1 VLEGID
7 MMHKFRIIAL
17 TPPGLFDPA
26 VAIAASHAGEIGI
39 LDLQYVQE
47 EQIARGALDRLAR
60 YARNSWGVRIDAGD
74 DDFFSKLTDYLPKQ
88 TAYVILTGTDPKNLV
103 GHVKAFRDRHIAV
116 LWESKSLDEALRGV
130 DAGVDGLIAKGN
142 EAGGW
147 VGQETTFILLQRLL
161 RNTSLPVW
169 AQGGIGSHSA
179 AGCYVA
185 GAAGVVVDSQLLLT
199 RESTIPQRAKAT
211 VAGMDGS
218 ESVCVGEELGTF
230 CRLYAP
236 SGFSTVKGIRKI
248 LSDLI
253 QRDSSDPERIK
264 TWKKMIGSHLGWHH
278 EEGCLWLLG
287 QDIGLAK
294 SFAQRFLTVGGVLEG
309 IRQSID
315 TDVAIASE
323 TQPFNEASPLAQS
336 HGTRYPIV
344 QGPMAQVSDRASFA
358 AEVAEAGALPFL
370 ALSYMRAGDLEGL
383 LGEVQQ
389 RLGNRPWGVGIL
401 GFLPSPLRQ
410 EQFHVFRRFR
420 PPFAIIAGG
429 RPDQVQPMEREGIH
443 TYVHVPSPGL
453 LKMFLQAG
461 TRRFIFEGRECGGH
475 VGPRSSFVLWDAMTE
490 VLLGSIPEGEFKDY
504 HILFAG
510 GIHDALSSSM
520 VAAIGAPLVEKGV
533 RVGVLMGTAYLFTEE
548 AVSTGA
554 LLEGFQKEALRCKE
568 TALLETG
575 PGHTIRCTVS
585 PYAEKFNQEKYRL
598 LQKET
603 QPEEVRK
610 ILEEMNLGRLRIAS
624 KGVKRNPEHQ
634 RSPDA
639 SVFITLGEEQQR
651 REGLYMIGQL
661 AALRDETCTMEG
673 LHEKVSLE
681 GSRRLFELQDPG
693 LSCFSTQP
701 RETPCHIAIIGMACL
716 MPKASELR
724 LYWENIVNKVNT
736 ITEVPEDRWDWRLYF
751 DPDSDT
757 QDKFYSKW
765 GGFLD
770 PVPFDPVHYGMPPNS
785 LRSIEPMQLLTLE
798 TVGAAL
804 RDAGYASRPFARER
818 TSIIVGASGGL
829 ADLGQSYAFRAALPM
844 FFEDIPE
851 EVLSRLPK
859 WTEDS
864 FPGTLVNVIAGRV
877 ANRFDFGG
885 VNYSMD
891 AACASSLAAIH
902 SAVRELENRT
912 SDMVLVAGVDT
923 FQNPHFFFCFAKTH
937 ALSPTGRCRTFDK
950 DADGTC
956 ISEGVAVVAL
966 KRLADAERDG
976 DRIYGVIQGVEGS
989 SDGRH
994 KGLTAPHPDGQARA
1008 LKRAYAKS
1016 GISPATVSLIEAHG
1030 TGTVAGDRSEI
1041 ETLKRVF
1048 QSAGAVPR
1056 RCALGSVKSMIGHT
1070 KSAAGVAGL
1079 IKVALA
1085 LHHKVLPPTIG
1096 VENPNPSLAE
1106 SPFYVNTELRPW
1118 VHGVE
1123 KYPRRAGVSSFGF
1136 GGTNFHVVVEE
1147 YTGHFL
1153 DSDQQALSTHWPSE
1167 LVLFAGSSR
1176 GELWGAI
1183 NSLEQGLEQGA
1194 KPQLADLAYTLWEN
1208 MKGRKRLRLAI
1219 VAESLDDLWKKLKEV
1234 RQSLEGSGDIHEA
1247 RGIYFTERPL
1257 ASQGKMAFLFPGQG
1271 SQHPDML
1278 RELAVHFP
1286 EIQGCF
1292 NLADRILAEQ
1302 FPKPLS
1308 AYIFPPPCFS
1318 QEEAHRCQE
1327 ELTQTN
1333 VAQPSLSAA
1342 AIGILRLL
1350 EALKIRPDMV
1360 AGHSSGEYAALCAG
1374 GVFKEED
1381 LYRLTEA
1388 RGRFILEMA
1397 GDDIGTMVAV
1407 KAGRREVEDIIN
1419 AIEQVWVAN
1428 LNAPTQTIISGTKRG
1443 MQEAVRRL
1451 EKEGM
1456 QVRPIPVSCAFHS
1469 PVVAPARDRL
1479 AEFISTIDFSQPK
1492 IGVFSNTTAGLYP
1505 QDPEE
1510 MRVLLSK
1517 HLVSPVE
1524 FTREVEHMYDTGAR
1538 IFIEV
1543 GPRHVLTGLTRKILG
1558 QRTHLAVAVDKR
1570 DRTGLLQLHHVLAQL
1585 ATHGV
1590 PLELDRL
1597 YRGRGLRL
1605 LSLGALVK
1613 ETKSQ
1618 PLSPTT
1624 WMITGGRA
1632 VPLKEAH
1639 GGEREKQSPRRVEAP
1654 SVRRKQEAGNLTM
1667 AKKTGSNHFS
1677 QAERQTPCALRGS
1690 RSSGSEVDRIMLQF
1704 QHLMERFLE
1713 TQQEVMKAYLG
1724 GMTENEGALKS
1735 DFSAASLK
1743 EMTESTLEGLNQVR
1757 GELEEGGRAGDDV
1770 REVDLQRMDA
1780 RPVESSEED
1789 SDRTGPAGIDR
1800 EELTKNLVQIVS
1812 ERTGYPEDMIDLDL
1826 DMDAELGIDSIK
1838 WVEILGKL
1846 QESYLNLSEQQAQ
1859 AAMEELSE
1867 ISTLRG
1873 VIEWFAG
1880 SSAPGK
1886 QTMEKRS
1893 GDVFDQQNTSKG
1905 GAPRAD
1911 RSDAAQ
1917 ALPRFVL
1924 SAADTPLEDSHLQVG
1939 GGSVFVITD
1948 DERGIA
1954 QGVADELKDLGA
1966 RVALVGMGKKVKKR
1980 RRNIY
1985 TADLSAPEQVDEL
1998 ARLVRRKEGE
2008 ITGVIHLLPLRVG
2021 KRFEDMD
2028 LKQWQMRLR
2037 EEVKSLFYLAKAVG
2051 EDLRRTAK
2059 AKKAYLLTATGMG
2072 GTFGIGAEIPRTAF
2086 AGHGA
2091 LAGIVKTL
2099 ALEWPDVRCQVVDLD
2114 PTDSIST
2121 LAGYVLRE
2129 MGSEAANVEVGCTE
2143 SRRLVPV
2150 LKQAPLDHG
2159 MAGVLTMDSSWVV
2172 LATGGAR
2179 GITAEAAVELAKR
2192 YKPTILVAG
2201 RSPLPEE
2208 EPSETAAL
2216 ASTEELK
2223 AALIERM
2230 RHAKG
2235 KPTPREV
2242 DDALRRIQC
2251 NREIHSN
2258 LAAMQEAGA
2267 RVKYYQADVRDEAAL
2282 GHVIQ
2287 EIYQAHGRLD
2297 GLIHGAGVIEDKL
2310 IEDKTADSFDRV
2322 FDTKVDSAFI
2332 LSRQLQIDSLK
2343 FLVFFSS
2350 IAGRFGNRGQIDYAA
2365 ANEVLNK
2372 LAIYLDGRW
2381 PGRVV
2386 AINWNPWAKAGMATA
2401 EALKQFAE
2409 QGIQAIEPTA
2419 GRRMLDEEL
2428 GYGRKGQAEVVI
2440 GDGPWNRAA
2449 SMESSGTHIGFPL
2462 LHGTPLKVRDDHGVE
2477 VGLTLD
2483 PSRDRYLQDHRIDG
2497 KAVFPFAVAM
2507 ELMSEVVQQGWPDLV
2522 VTGIQ
2527 SARRFQGIVLDGG
2540 RQEIRVVAR
2549 PQSDMSAGQEISRL
2563 DVTIGGLNQERL
2575 PYYRATV
2582 EVGNQLPLSPDYDAA
2597 ILSSLRP
2604 FPMSPDEAYEKWLF
2618 HGPCFQGISKV
2629 DGFNDKGLCA
2639 VLLPSVPSVC
2649 LNRKIDSPWLIDP
2662 VVIDSAFQLSIL
2674 WERAHYDMTFL
2685 ISSVGSYRRFG
2696 SFSTEPVRC
2705 WAEMRAGAGGHLLST
2720 DFHFVDESG
2729 RVIAAIENMEGS
2741 CSKELNRIVDAAGT

>member
-1 VLEGID
+1 MD
-7 MMHKFRIIAL
+7 KFRIIAL

-26 VAIAASHAGEIGI
+26 VAIAASRAGEIGI
-39 LDLQYVQE
+39 LDLEYVQKD
-47 EQIARGALDRLAR
+47 QVARAALGRLAL
-60 YARNSWGVRIDAGD
+60 YARNSYGVRLDAGD
-74 DDFFSKLTDYLPKQ
+74 DDFVSRLMGYLPKQ
-88 TAYVILTGTDPKNLV
+88 TEYVILTGIDSKNLSGQV
-103 GHVKAFRDRHIAV
+103 EALRGRNITV
-116 LWESKSLDEALRGV
+116 LWESKSLDQALHGV

-142 EAGGW
+142 EAAGW

-169 AQGGIGSHSA
+169 AQGGVGLHTA

-199 RESTIPQRAKAT
+199 RESALPQRAKAP

-218 ESVCVGEELGTF
+218 ESVCLGEELGAF
-230 CRLYAP
+230 CRVYAP
-236 SGFSTVKGIRKI
+236 PEFSTLKGIRKI
-248 LSDLI
+248 LSDLV
-253 QRDSSDPERIK
+253 QNDLSDSERIK
-264 TWKKMIGSHLGWHH
+264 IWKKKIGSHLGW
-278 EEGCLWLLG
+278 EYGKECLWFLG

-315 TDVAIASE
+315 TNVAIASN

-344 QGPMAQVSDRASFA
+344 QGPMSRVSDRASFA
-358 AEVAEAGALPFL
+358 AKVAEAGALPFL
-370 ALSYMRAGDLEGL
+370 GLGL
-383 LGEVQQ
+383 LRATELKPLLEETQQ
-389 RLGNRPWGVGIL
+389 LLGDHPWGVGIL
-401 GFLPSPLRQ
+401 GFLPSELRQ
-410 EQFHVFRRFR
+410 EQFDVIRCFR
-420 PPFAIIAGG
+420 PPFAIIAGA
-429 RPDQVQPMEREGIH
+429 RPDHVKPLEQEGIR

-453 LKMFLQAG
+453 LKMFIEAG

-475 VGPRSSFVLWDAMTE
+475 VGPRSSFVLWDAMTD
-490 VLLGSIPEGEFKDY
+490 VLLGSVPAGELAGC
-504 HILFAG
+504 HVLFAG
-510 GIHDALSSSM
+510 GIHDELSSSM
-520 VAAIGAPLVEKGV
+520 VAAIAAPLAEKGV
-533 RVGVLMGTAYLFTEE
+533 RVGILMGTAYLFTEE

-575 PGHTIRCTVS
+575 PGHAIRCAMS
-585 PYAEKFNQEKYRL
+585 PYVEKFNQEKCRL
-598 LQKET
+598 LQKERE
-603 QPEEVRK
+603 PDEVRK
-610 ILEEMNLGRLRIAS
+610 TLEEMNLGRLRIAS
-624 KGVKRNPEHQ
+624 KGVKRNPEYQ
-634 RSPDA
+634 RSRNA
-639 SVFITLGEEQQR
+639 SVLITLGEEQQR
-651 REGLYMIGQL
+651 SEGLYMIGQL

-673 LHEKVSLE
+673 LHEKVSVE
-681 GSRRLFELQDPG
+681 GSRRLSELQDSG
-693 LSCFSTQP
+693 LSCSATQTL
-701 RETPCHIAIIGMACL
+701 EDPCNIAIIGMACL
-716 MPKASELR
+716 MPKAPELQR
-724 LYWENIVNKVNT
+724 YWENIINKVCT
-736 ITEVPEDRWDWRLYF
+736 ITEVPEHRWDWQLYF
-751 DPDSDT
+751 DPDSDA

-770 PVPFDPVHYGMPPNS
+770 PVPFDPMQYGMPPNS
-785 LRSIEPMQLLTLE
+785 LRSIEPLQLLTLE
-798 TVGAAL
+798 TVAAAL
-804 RDAGYASRPFARER
+804 RDAGYGSRAFARER
-818 TSIIVGASGGL
+818 TSVIVGASGGL
-829 ADLGQSYAFRAALPM
+829 ADLGQYYAFRAALPT
-844 FFEDIPE
+844 FFEDVPE
-851 EVLSRLPK
+851 ELLSQLPK

-891 AACASSLAAIH
+891 AACASSLAAIY
-902 SAVRELENRT
+902 SAVRELENRA

-950 DADGTC
+950 NADGTC
-956 ISEGVAVVAL
+956 ISEGLAVVAL

-976 DRIYGVIQGVEGS
+976 DRIYGVIKGVGGS

-994 KGLTAPHPDGQARA
+994 KGLTAPHPEGQARA
-1008 LKRAYAKS
+1008 LNRAYAKS
-1016 GISPATVSLIEAHG
+1016 DISPATIGLVEAHG

-1041 ETLKRVF
+1041 ETLKQVF
-1048 QSAGAVPR
+1048 QSAGAR
-1056 RCALGSVKSMIGHT
+1056 ARSCALGSVKSMIGHT

-1096 VENPNPSLAE
+1096 VDSPNPSLTE
-1106 SPFYVNTELRPW
+1106 SPFYVNTEVRPW
-1118 VHGVE
+1118 IHGS
-1123 KYPRRAGVSSFGF
+1123 KDYPRRGCTSAFGF
-1136 GGTNFHVVVEE
+1136 GGTNFHAVIEE
-1147 YTGHFL
+1147 YTGNFL
-1153 DSDQQALSTHWPSE
+1153 DFTNQAVSRQWPSE
-1167 LVLFAGSSR
+1167 LILLTAPSR
-1176 GELWGAI
+1176 EGLIKAVNALDE
-1183 NSLEQGLEQGA
+1183 SLEQGGE
-1194 KPQLADLAYTLWEN
+1194 PELADLACTLWQKCGNTKEL
-1208 MKGRKRLRLAI
+1208 KLAI
-1219 VAESLDDLWKKLKEV
+1219 VAQSLDDLRQKLKTA
-1234 RQSLEGSGDIHEA
+1234 QKSLKESGDIWNA
-1247 RGIYFTERPL
+1247 SGIYFTEQPL
-1257 ASQGKMAFLFPGQG
+1257 AKDCNLCFLFPGQG

-1278 RELAVHFP
+1278 RELAIYFSEVRKSF
-1286 EIQGCF
+1286 E
-1292 NLADRILAEQ
+1292 LADRVLEEQ
-1302 FPKPLS
+1302 YPKFLS
-1308 AYIFPPPCFS
+1308 SYVFPPPCFS
-1318 QEEAHRCQE
+1318 KEEELRCQK
-1327 ELTQTN
+1327 ELTRTN
-1333 VAQPSLSAA
+1333 ITQPALSAA
-1342 AIGILRLL
+1342 AMGVFRLL
-1350 EALKIRPDMV
+1350 EALNVSPNMV
-1360 AGHSSGEYAALCAG
+1360 AGHSSGEYVALCAS
-1374 GVFKEED
+1374 GVYEEED

-1397 GDDIGTMVAV
+1397 GDDTGTMAAV
-1407 KAGRREVEDIIN
+1407 KAGRREIEDVIKSM
-1419 AIEQVWVAN
+1419 EQVWVAN
-1428 LNAPTQTIISGTKRG
+1428 VNAPTQTIISGRKAG
-1443 MQEAVRRL
+1443 MAEAVRRL
-1451 EKEGM
+1451 ENEGM

-1469 PVVAPARDRL
+1469 PVVDPARDRL
-1479 AEFISTIDFSQPK
+1479 AQFISTIDFAEPQV
-1492 IGVFSNTTAGLYP
+1492 GAFSNTTAGLYP
-1505 QDPEE
+1505 RDPKG
-1510 MRVLLSK
+1510 MKALLSR

-1524 FTREVEHMYDTGAR
+1524 FVSEIEQMYDSGAR
-1538 IFIEV
+1538 IFIEA
-1543 GPRHVLTGLTRKILG
+1543 GPRNVLTGLTRKILG
-1558 QRTHLAVAVDKR
+1558 ERTHLAVAMDKR

-1624 WMITGGRA
+1624 WMVTGGRA

-1639 GGEREKQSPRRVEAP
+1639 GSEGGKESPIRVEAP
-1654 SVRRKQEAGNLTM
+1654 NLRTKQEAGSLTM
-1667 AKKTGSNHFS
+1667 AKKTGSNHLS
-1677 QAERQTPCALRGS
+1677 QAGTQRPCALRGS
-1690 RSSGSEVDRIMLQF
+1690 RSSGNEVDRIMLRF
-1704 QHLMERFLE
+1704 QQLMERFLE

-1724 GMTENEGALKS
+1724 RMTGDAVPLTS
-1735 DFSAASLK
+1735 DFSAARLEK
-1743 EMTESTLEGLNQVR
+1743 MTESTLKELDEARDELGGGKGVDDA
-1757 GELEEGGRAGDDV
+1757 GEAEAQRMEERPAEYLEESSGRIG
-1770 REVDLQRMDA
+1770 R
-1780 RPVESSEED
+1780 
-1789 SDRTGPAGIDR
+1789 AGIDR

-1826 DMDAELGIDSIK
+1826 DLDAELGIDSIK

-1846 QESYLNLSEQQAQ
+1846 QQSYLNLSEQQAQ
-1859 AAMEELSE
+1859 AAMEEMSE
-1867 ISTLRG
+1867 IGTLRG
-1873 VIEWFAG
+1873 VIDWFIG
-1880 SSAPGK
+1880 TSGPGK
-1886 QTMEKRS
+1886 QTMEEMS
-1893 GDVFDQQNTSKG
+1893 NDVMDQQETSNR
-1905 GAPRAD
+1905 GAAGAD

-1924 SAADTPLEDSHLQVG
+1924 SALDIPLEDSHLQVE
-1939 GGSVFVITD
+1939 GGSVFVVTD

-1954 QGVADELKDLGA
+1954 QSVADELKALGA

-1985 TADLSAPEQVDEL
+1985 TADLSAPDQVDEL

-2021 KRFEDMD
+2021 KRLEEMD
-2028 LKQWQMRLR
+2028 LKQWRMRLR
-2037 EEVKSLFYLAKAVG
+2037 EEVKSLFYLAKAAG

-2059 AKKAYLLTATGMG
+2059 TKTAHLLTATGMG
-2072 GTFGIGAEIPRTAF
+2072 GTFGTGMEMPRTTF
-2086 AGHGA
+2086 AGHGG

-2114 PTDSIST
+2114 PTDSISR

-2129 MGSEAANVEVGCTE
+2129 MGSEDANVEVSYTE
-2143 SRRLVPV
+2143 ARRLVPV
-2150 LKQAPLDHG
+2150 LKQAPLDIG

-2179 GITAEAAVELAKR
+2179 GITAEATVELAKR

-2208 EPSETAAL
+2208 EPPETAAL
-2216 ASTEELK
+2216 TSTEELK

-2230 RHAKG
+2230 RHSKG
-2235 KPTPREV
+2235 KPTPRQV
-2242 DDALRRIQC
+2242 DDALKQVQC
-2251 NREIHSN
+2251 NREIDSN

-2267 RVKYYQADVRDEAAL
+2267 RVKYYQVDVRDEEAL
-2282 GHVIQ
+2282 GNVIE
-2287 EIYQAHGRLD
+2287 EIYQEYGRLD

-2322 FDTKVDSAFI
+2322 FDTKVDSAFV
-2332 LSRQLQIDSLK
+2332 LSKKLPIDSLK

-2350 IAGRFGNRGQIDYAA
+2350 IAGRFGNRGQSDYAA

-2372 LAIYLDGRW
+2372 LAVYLDSRW

-2401 EALKQFAE
+2401 EALRQFAE

-2449 SMESSGTHIGFPL
+2449 SAELTCTHIAFPL
-2462 LHGTPLKVRDDHGVE
+2462 LHGTPLKVGYDHGVE
-2477 VGLTLD
+2477 VVLTLD
-2483 PSRDRYLQDHRIDG
+2483 PERDRYLQDHRIDG

-2507 ELMSEVVQQGWPDLV
+2507 ELMSEVVQQGWPELV

-2527 SARRFQGIVLDGG
+2527 SARRFQGIVLDGEG
-2540 RQEIRVVAR
+2540 QEIRVVAR
-2549 PQSDMSAGQEISRL
+2549 PQCGISAGQEISRL
-2563 DVTIGGLNQERL
+2563 DVTIAGLNQEEL

-2582 EVGNQLPLSPDYDAA
+2582 EVGKQLPPSPEYNAEMLSG
-2597 ILSSLRP
+2597 LQP
-2604 FPMSPDEAYEKWLF
+2604 FPMSTDEAYEKWLF

-2629 DGFNDKGLCA
+2629 DGFSDKGLSA

-2649 LNRKIDSPWLIDP
+2649 LNRKVDSPWLIDP

-2685 ISSVGSYRRFG
+2685 ISSVGAYRRFG
-2696 SFSTEPVRC
+2696 SFSTQPVRC
-2705 WAEMRAGAGGHLLST
+2705 WAEMHAGAGGHLLST
-2720 DFHFVDESG
+2720 NFHFVDESG
-2729 RVIAAIENMEGS
+2729 KVIALIEKMEGS
-2741 CSKELNRIVDAAGT
+2741 CSKELNRIVDDVGT